1 MRAVVAHGAGD
12 LRLEERQVPSPGPGE
27 VAVDIRYGGI
37 YGSDLHYWRHG
48 AVGEFRLREPLVLG
62 HEIVGRVREAG
73 PGASAPAPG
82 TPVAVHP
89 LASCGACRQCR
100 AERRNTCLDGG
111 YLGSAARNPHV
122 QGGFADVLVVPA
134 ERILPLPEGL
144 DLRLAAVAEPAA
156 VAWHAVRQAGD
167 VRGKRVLVTGA
178 GPIGALVVA
187 ALRAAGAGEITV
199 TDVHEAPLAVAK
211 AVGATSVVC
220 VGPGTD
226 PLPELAADIAIE
238 SSGSPAGLRTC
249 LYGVDRGGLV
259 VGLGLLPPG
268 ETPVAANALITRE
281 VRLVG
286 SFRFDTQLGEVLRA
300 LADGR
305 LAVDP
310 VVTYCRSPTSRR
322 RSAWQA
328 IRPVPARC
336 CSTSERRRTV
346 PDPSGSVRV
355 VACGARGRSPG
366 RNLRHPP
373 GVPQIFRYAS
383 L

>member
-1 MRAVVAHGAGD
+1 MNDRDSGTMRAVVAHGAGD
-12 LRLEERQVPSPGPGE
+12 LRLEERPVPAPGPGE

-37 YGSDLHYWRHG
+37 CGSDLHYWRHG

-73 PGASAPAPG
+73 PGTPAPPPG

-89 LASCGACRQCR
+89 LASCGRCRQCL
-100 AERRNTCLDGG
+100 AGRRNTCLDTG

-134 ERILPLPEGL
+134 ERVLALPEGL

-178 GPIGALVVA
+178 GPIGCLVVA
-187 ALRAAGAGEITV
+187 ALRAAGAAEITV

-211 AVGATSVVC
+211 QVGATSTVR
-220 VGPGTD
+220 VGDGPD
-226 PLPELAADIAIE
+226 DLAADLAIE
-238 SSGSPAGLRTC
+238 SSGTPAGLRTC
-249 LYGVDRGGLV
+249 VYGVDRGGLV

-268 ETPVAANALITRE
+268 DTPVAANALITRE
-281 VRLVG
+281 LRLVG
-286 SFRFDTQLGEVLRA
+286 SFRFDDELTEVLPA

-305 LAVDP
+305 LPVEP
-310 VVTYCRSPTSRR
+310 VVTSVLPVTHTQ
-322 RSAWQA
+322 QA
-328 IRPVPARC
+328 FALAADPARSC
-336 CSTSERRRTV
+336 KVLLDFGE
-346 PDPSGSVRV
+346 
-355 VACGARGRSPG
+355 
-366 RNLRHPP
+366 
-373 GVPQIFRYAS
+373 
-383 L
+383 

>member
-12 LRLEERQVPSPGPGE
+12 LRLEERPVPAPGPGE

-37 YGSDLHYWRHG
+37 CGSDLHYWRHG

-73 PGASAPAPG
+73 PGTQAPPPG

-89 LASCGACRQCR
+89 LASCGSCRQCL
-100 AERRNTCLDGG
+100 ASRRNTCLDTG

-134 ERILPLPEGL
+134 ERVLALPEGL

-178 GPIGALVVA
+178 GPIGCLVVA
-187 ALRAAGAGEITV
+187 ALRAAGAAEITV

-211 AVGATSVVC
+211 QVGATSTVR
-220 VGPGTD
+220 VGDGD
-226 PLPELAADIAIE
+226 GLDELSADLAIE
-238 SSGSPAGLRTC
+238 SSGNPAGLRTC
-249 LYGVDRGGLV
+249 VYGVDRGGLV

-268 ETPVAANALITRE
+268 DTPVAANALITRE
-281 VRLVG
+281 LRLVG
-286 SFRFDTQLGEVLRA
+286 SFRFDGELTEVLPA

-305 LAVDP
+305 LPVEP
-310 VVTYCRSPTSRR
+310 VVTSVLPMAHTQE
-322 RSAWQA
+322 AFELA
-328 IRPVPARC
+328 ADPARSC
-336 CSTSERRRTV
+336 KVLLDFGE
-346 PDPSGSVRV
+346 PRV
-355 VACGARGRSPG
+355 A
-366 RNLRHPP
+366 
-373 GVPQIFRYAS
+373 
-383 L
+383 